1 MEQSRKDAKLHLDLL
16 LKDYE
21 QAREADRQDGAAMT
35 TIMGAA
41 LASCLAVL
49 GFLTGYQG
57 QVIGDSFI
65 YWVIILAPVAL
76 LLPTG
81 YATMMGAN
89 KAVRSYYL
97 RVLESQIGN
106 EMNQLCGG
114 VELSYSGDLKFPVF
128 SSTYFEVVRSA
139 PKSGRGI
146 ARLFAFFVVFVFAGA
161 NVCLLKI
168 AYSTLLQV
176 NNGVWANLYFILY
189 MTVVMSMGTLAYQ
202 TGINGRSFFEQTVK
216 DVNKRYGEEFQ
227 SKGSQYE
234 IYKAQLKNTKGNMAS
249 HKNTLKL
256 FPKADDLTKILVDAI
271 GAILAG
277 LTLYIN
283 SGLVVDGI
291 QFAHV
296 SLAILFFEGF
306 VYQTRYILNDILGV
320 VEEKEQKS
328 ADIRGRIV
336 QEEDVFLAARHL
348 FFRIVIILGAIGLA
362 YKLGLAGIY
371 VVSLLYLVV
380 ITVLYEVCRYLLGR
394 SRDGSLLQGLCTIA
408 MFPLVS
414 LGMVL
419 RLWVS
424 FTVYYTVLIGNIG
437 SGVKGHTFAA
447 NVAAFCD
454 EIVKILMSVPVV
466 PTYLLLWGALFG
478 IVTVS
483 LTWVVEALYEVNSC
497 GAASISADWK
507 VPGKLHVLASLRLLF
522 WVFGVRVMRN
532 RQPGDQVMENGLSP
546 QQALAELIMDKSNCN
561 TFSIPSWLRRYQ
573 RMIVTP
579 WTWGSV
585 IGMVLS
591 VEIASEVCAVEMSRW
606 VWGLVF
612 IVSLPLVL
620 CVEDLLMIKPKIN
633 RILVILLL
641 LLPPITISLL
651 LCVLYFAEWIA
662 VSERGTLSG
671 CVVLSFL
678 LMFYGGPM
686 SFMYLRKTYAETRN
700 VLVNTVAFIS
710 NIDRQFALVVTNA
723 VIKPKNS
730 ETKQR

>member
-1 MEQSRKDAKLHLDLL
+1 MEQSRKDAELHLDLL
-16 LKDYE
+16 IKDYE

-57 QVIGDSFI
+57 QLIVDSSI

-106 EMNQLCGG
+106 EMNKLCGG
-114 VELSYSGDLKFPVF
+114 VELSYSEDLNFPVF

-139 PKSGRGI
+139 PKSGKGI
-146 ARLFAFFVVFVFAGA
+146 ARLFAFFVVLVFAGA
-161 NVCLLKI
+161 NICLLKI
-168 AYSTLLQV
+168 AYSALLQV
-176 NNGVWANLYFILY
+176 NNGIIANIYFVLY
-189 MTVVMSMGTLAYQ
+189 MAVVMSMGTLAYQ
-202 TGINGRSFFEQTVK
+202 TGVNGRSFFEQTIK
-216 DVNKRYGEEFQ
+216 DVNKRYGARFE
-227 SKGSQYE
+227 SKCSQYE
-234 IYKAQLKNTKGNMAS
+234 IYKAQLKNAKGNIVS
-249 HKNTLKL
+249 RKNTLKL
-256 FPKADDLTKILVDAI
+256 FPKADDLSKILVDAI

-277 LTLYIN
+277 MALYIN

-291 QFAHV
+291 QFAHI

-306 VYQTRYILNDILGV
+306 VYQTRYILNDILGAA
-320 VEEKEQKS
+320 EERGQKS
-328 ADIRGRIV
+328 VDIRGRIV

-348 FFRIVIILGAIGLA
+348 FFRIVIILGAIRLA
-362 YKLGLAGIY
+362 YKLGLVNIY
-371 VVSLLYLVV
+371 VISLLCLGV
-380 ITVLYEVCRYLLGR
+380 ITALYEGCRYLLGK
-394 SRDGSLLQGLCTIA
+394 SRDGSLLQHLCTIA

-424 FTVYYTVLIGNIG
+424 FTVYYTVLEVDFN
-437 SGVKGHTFAA
+437 SGVK
-447 NVAAFCD
+447 
-454 EIVKILMSVPVV
+454 L
-466 PTYLLLWGALFG
+466 TYLLLWGALFG

-483 LTWVVEALYEVNSC
+483 LTWVVEALYEVDGC
-497 GAASISADWK
+497 GVASISADWR
-507 VPGKLHVLASLRLLF
+507 VPGKLHVLASLRRLF

-532 RQPGDQVMENGLSP
+532 RQPGDRLIENGLSP
-546 QQALAELIMDKSNCN
+546 QQALAELIKDKSNCN
-561 TFSIPSWLRRYQ
+561 TFSIPSRLRRYL
-573 RMIVTP
+573 RMVVTP

-620 CVEDLLMIKPKIN
+620 FVEDLLMIKPKIMAF
-633 RILVILLL
+633 LVILLI
-641 LLPPITISLL
+641 LLPPIAISLL
-651 LCVLYFAEWIA
+651 LCVLYFAAWIV
-662 VSERGTLSG
+662 VSENGTLFWFF
-671 CVVLSFL
+671 VLSFF

-686 SFMYLRKTYAETRN
+686 SFMYLRTTYAETRN

-710 NIDRQFALVVTNA
+710 NIDRQFALAVTNR
-723 VIKPKNS
+723 VFKPKNS

>member
-1 MEQSRKDAKLHLDLL
+1 M
-16 LKDYE
+16 
-21 QAREADRQDGAAMT
+21 
-35 TIMGAA
+35 
-41 LASCLAVL
+41 
-49 GFLTGYQG
+49 
-57 QVIGDSFI
+57 
-65 YWVIILAPVAL
+65 IILAPVAL

-106 EMNQLCGG
+106 EMNKLCGG
-114 VELSYSGDLKFPVF
+114 VELSYSRDLNFPVF

-139 PKSGRGI
+139 PKSGKGI
-146 ARLFAFFVVFVFAGA
+146 ARLFAFFVVLVFAGA
-161 NVCLLKI
+161 NICLLKI
-168 AYSTLLQV
+168 AYSALLQV
-176 NNGVWANLYFILY
+176 NNGIIANLYFVLY
-189 MTVVMSMGTLAYQ
+189 MTVVISMGTLAYQ
-202 TGINGRSFFEQTVK
+202 TGVNGRSFFEQTIK
-216 DVNKRYGEEFQ
+216 DVNKRYGAGFE
-227 SKGSQYE
+227 SKCSQYE
-234 IYKAQLKNTKGNMAS
+234 IYKAQLKHAKGNMVS
-249 HKNTLKL
+249 RKDTLKL

-277 LTLYIN
+277 MALYIN

-291 QFAHV
+291 QFAHI

-306 VYQTRYILNDILGV
+306 VYQTRYILNDILGAA
-320 VEEKEQKS
+320 EERGQKS
-328 ADIRGRIV
+328 VDIRGRIV

-362 YKLGLAGIY
+362 YKLGLVIIY
-371 VVSLLYLVV
+371 VISLSYLVA
-380 ITVLYEVCRYLLGR
+380 ITALYEGCRFLLRR
-394 SRDGSLLQGLCTIA
+394 SRDGSLLQHLCTIA

-424 FTVYYTVLIGNIG
+424 FTVYYTVLKVDLYSRVIWRLL
-437 SGVKGHTFAA
+437 VAVVTTF
-447 NVAAFCD
+447 D
-454 EIVKILMSVPVV
+454 WKIIKVFIDVPVV
-466 PTYLLLWGALFG
+466 LTYLLLWGALFG

-483 LTWVVEALYEVNSC
+483 LTWVVEALYEVDGC
-497 GAASISADWK
+497 GVASISADWR

-532 RQPGDQVMENGLSP
+532 RQPGDRLIENGLSP
-546 QQALAELIMDKSNCN
+546 QQALAELITDKSNCN
-561 TFSIPSWLRRYQ
+561 TFSVPSWLRRYL
-573 RMIVTP
+573 RMVVTP

-620 CVEDLLMIKPKIN
+620 CVEDLLMIKPKI
-633 RILVILLL
+633 RAILVIALI
-641 LLPPITISLL
+641 LLPPIVISFL
-651 LCVLYFAEWIA
+651 LCVLYFAAWIV
-662 VSERGTLSG
+662 VSEHGTLSG
-671 CVVLSFL
+671 YFVVSFL

-710 NIDRQFALVVTNA
+710 NIDRQFALAVTNA
-723 VIKPKNS
+723 VMKPKNS

>member
-1 MEQSRKDAKLHLDLL
+1 MEQSRKDAELHLDLL

-49 GFLTGYQG
+49 GFLSGYQG
-57 QVIGDSFI
+57 QPIGDSFI

-106 EMNQLCGG
+106 EMNKLCGG
-114 VELSYSGDLKFPVF
+114 VELSYSEELNFPAF

-146 ARLFAFFVVFVFAGA
+146 ARLFAFFVVLVFAGA
-161 NVCLLKI
+161 NICLLKI
-168 AYSTLLQV
+168 AYSALLQV
-176 NNGVWANLYFILY
+176 NNGFVANLYFVLY
-189 MTVVMSMGTLAYQ
+189 MIVVLSMGTLAYQ

-216 DVNKRYGEEFQ
+216 DVNKRYFGGFG

-234 IYKAQLKNTKGNMAS
+234 IYKAQLEKAKGNIVS
-249 HKNTLKL
+249 VKNTLKL
-256 FPKADDLTKILVDAI
+256 FPKADDLTKILVDMI

-283 SGLVVDGI
+283 LGIGVDGI
-291 QFAHV
+291 QFAHI

-306 VYQTRYILNDILGV
+306 VYQTRYILNDVLGAS
-320 VEEKEQKS
+320 EERGQKS
-328 ADIRGRIV
+328 VDIRGRIV

-348 FFRIVIILGAIGLA
+348 FFRLVIILAAIVLA
-362 YKLGLAGIY
+362 CKLGLMVIY
-371 VVSLLYLVV
+371 MKSLIGLMF
-380 ITVLYEVCRYLLGR
+380 ITVLYELCRYLLGR
-394 SRDGSLLQGLCTIA
+394 SKDGSLLQHLYTVA

-424 FTVYYTVLIGNIG
+424 FTVYCAVVTGGLDSVSNWCTFIITDMTSGGETLGVFILLI
-437 SGVKGHTFAA
+437 
-447 NVAAFCD
+447 
-454 EIVKILMSVPVV
+454 
-466 PTYLLLWGALFG
+466 YLLVWGVLFG

-483 LTWVVEALYEVNSC
+483 LTWVVEALYEVNRC

-532 RQPGDQVMENGLSP
+532 HQPGDRVMENGLSP
-546 QQALAELIMDKSNCN
+546 QQGLAELIADKS
-561 TFSIPSWLRRYQ
+561 FSIPSWFRRYL
-573 RMIVTP
+573 RMVVTP

-591 VEIASEVCAVEMSRW
+591 VEIASGVCAVNMSNW
-606 VWGLVF
+606 VSVLVF

-620 CVEDLLMIKPKIN
+620 CVEDLLMIKQKVN
-633 RILVILLL
+633 GILVIVLILLQ
-641 LLPPITISLL
+641 PIVISLL
-651 LCVLYFAEWIA
+651 LCVLYFTAWIA
-662 VSERGTLSG
+662 VSEHGTLSG
-671 CVVLSFL
+671 YVVLSFI

-686 SFMYLRKTYAETRN
+686 SFMYLRTTYAETRN

-710 NIDRQFALVVTNA
+710 NIDKQFALAVTNA
-723 VIKPKNS
+723 VIKPKS
-730 ETKQR
+730 TPKLRRGD

>member
-1 MEQSRKDAKLHLDLL
+1 MEQSRKDAELHLDLL

-57 QVIGDSFI
+57 QLIGDSSI

-89 KAVRSYYL
+89 KAVCSYYL

-106 EMNQLCGG
+106 EMNKLCGG
-114 VELSYSGDLKFPVF
+114 VELSYSRDLNFPVF

-139 PKSGRGI
+139 PKSGKGI
-146 ARLFAFFVVFVFAGA
+146 ARLFAFFVVLVFAGA
-161 NVCLLKI
+161 NICLLKI
-168 AYSTLLQV
+168 AYSALLQV
-176 NNGVWANLYFILY
+176 NNGIIANLYFVLY
-189 MTVVMSMGTLAYQ
+189 MTVVISMGTLAYQ
-202 TGINGRSFFEQTVK
+202 TGVNGRSFFEQTIK
-216 DVNKRYGEEFQ
+216 DVNKRYGAGFE
-227 SKGSQYE
+227 SKCSQYE
-234 IYKAQLKNTKGNMAS
+234 IYKAQLKHAKGNMVS
-249 HKNTLKL
+249 RKDTLKL

-277 LTLYIN
+277 MALYIN

-291 QFAHV
+291 QFAHI

-306 VYQTRYILNDILGV
+306 VYQTRYILNDILGAA
-320 VEEKEQKS
+320 EERGQKS
-328 ADIRGRIV
+328 VDIRGRIV

-362 YKLGLAGIY
+362 YKLGLVIIY
-371 VVSLLYLVV
+371 VISLSYLVA
-380 ITVLYEVCRYLLGR
+380 ITALYEGCRFLLRR
-394 SRDGSLLQGLCTIA
+394 SRDGSLLQHLCTIA

-424 FTVYYTVLIGNIG
+424 FTVYYTVLKVDLY
-437 SGVKGHTFAA
+437 SGVIWRLLVAVVTTF
-447 NVAAFCD
+447 D
-454 EIVKILMSVPVV
+454 WKIIKVFIDVPVV
-466 PTYLLLWGALFG
+466 LTYLLLWGALFG

-483 LTWVVEALYEVNSC
+483 LTWVVEALYEVDGC
-497 GAASISADWK
+497 GVASISADWR

-532 RQPGDQVMENGLSP
+532 RQPGDRLIENGLSP
-546 QQALAELIMDKSNCN
+546 QQALAELITDKSNCN
-561 TFSIPSWLRRYQ
+561 TFSVPSWLRRYL
-573 RMIVTP
+573 RMVVTP

-591 VEIASEVCAVEMSRW
+591 VEIASEACAVEMSRW

-620 CVEDLLMIKPKIN
+620 CVEDLLMIKPKI
-633 RILVILLL
+633 RAILVIALI
-641 LLPPITISLL
+641 LLPPIVISLL
-651 LCVLYFAEWIA
+651 LCVLYFSAWIV
-662 VSERGTLSG
+662 VSEHGTLSG
-671 CVVLSFL
+671 YFVVSFL

-710 NIDRQFALVVTNA
+710 NIDRQFALAVTNA
-723 VIKPKNS
+723 VMKPKNS

>member
-1 MEQSRKDAKLHLDLL
+1 MEQSRKDAELHLDLL
-16 LKDYE
+16 IKDYE

-57 QVIGDSFI
+57 QLIVDSSI

-106 EMNQLCGG
+106 EMNKLCGG
-114 VELSYSGDLKFPVF
+114 VELSYSEDLNFPVF

-139 PKSGRGI
+139 PKSGKGI

-161 NVCLLKI
+161 NICLLKI
-168 AYSTLLQV
+168 AYSALLQV
-176 NNGVWANLYFILY
+176 NNGYIANLYFILY
-189 MTVVMSMGTLAYQ
+189 MAVVMSMGTLAYQ
-202 TGINGRSFFEQTVK
+202 TGVNGRSFFEQTIK
-216 DVNKRYGEEFQ
+216 DVNKRYGAGFE
-227 SKGSQYE
+227 SKCSQYE
-234 IYKAQLKNTKGNMAS
+234 IYKAQLEKTKGNNIVS
-249 HKNTLKL
+249 VKNTLKL
-256 FPKADDLTKILVDAI
+256 FPKADDLTKILVDMI
-271 GAILAG
+271 GVILAG
-277 LTLYIN
+277 LTLYYNLGIGIN
-283 SGLVVDGI
+283 GI
-291 QFAHV
+291 QFAHI

-306 VYQTRYILNDILGV
+306 VYQTRYILNDILGAS
-320 VEEKEQKS
+320 EERVQKS

-336 QEEDVFLAARHL
+336 QEEDVFIAARHF
-348 FFRIVIILGAIGLA
+348 FFRLVIILAAIGLA
-362 YKLGLAGIY
+362 YKLGLMIIY
-371 VVSLLYLVV
+371 VKSLIALMLITLLYEL
-380 ITVLYEVCRYLLGR
+380 CRYLLGR
-394 SRDGSLLQGLCTIA
+394 SKDDSLLQHLYTVA

-424 FTVYYTVLIGNIG
+424 FTVYCAVATGGLDSVSNWCTVIIDDITSGGETFEVFVLLICLLVW
-437 SGVKGHTFAA
+437 GV
-447 NVAAFCD
+447 
-454 EIVKILMSVPVV
+454 
-466 PTYLLLWGALFG
+466 LFG

-483 LTWVVEALYEVNSC
+483 LTWMVEALYEVDGC
-497 GAASISADWK
+497 GVASISADWR

-532 RQPGDQVMENGLSP
+532 RQPGDRLIENGLSP
-546 QQALAELIMDKSNCN
+546 QQALAELIKDKSNCN
-561 TFSIPSWLRRYQ
+561 TFSIPSWLRRYL
-573 RMIVTP
+573 RMAVTP

-620 CVEDLLMIKPKIN
+620 CVEDLLMIKPKIMAF
-633 RILVILLL
+633 LVIP
-641 LLPPITISLL
+641 LPPIVISLL
-651 LCVLYFAEWIA
+651 LCVLYFAEWIV
-662 VSERGTLSG
+662 VSENGTLFWFF
-671 CVVLSFL
+671 VLSLF

-686 SFMYLRKTYAETRN
+686 SFMYLRTTYAETRN

-710 NIDRQFALVVTNA
+710 NIDRQFALAVTNR
-723 VIKPKNS
+723 VFKPKNS
-730 ETKQR
+730 ETKQRR

>member
-1 MEQSRKDAKLHLDLL
+1 MHLDLL

-57 QVIGDSFI
+57 QLIGDSSI

-106 EMNQLCGG
+106 EMNKLCGG
-114 VELSYSGDLKFPVF
+114 VELSYSRDLNFPVF

-139 PKSGRGI
+139 PKSGKGI
-146 ARLFAFFVVFVFAGA
+146 ARLFAFFVVLVFAGA
-161 NVCLLKI
+161 NICLLKI
-168 AYSTLLQV
+168 AYSALLQV
-176 NNGVWANLYFILY
+176 NNGIIANLYFVLY
-189 MTVVMSMGTLAYQ
+189 MTVVISMGTLAYQ
-202 TGINGRSFFEQTVK
+202 TGVNGRSFFEQTIK
-216 DVNKRYGEEFQ
+216 DVNKRYGAGFE
-227 SKGSQYE
+227 SKCSQYE
-234 IYKAQLKNTKGNMAS
+234 IYKAQLKHAKGNMVS
-249 HKNTLKL
+249 RKDTLKL

-277 LTLYIN
+277 MALYIN

-291 QFAHV
+291 QFAHI

-306 VYQTRYILNDILGV
+306 VYQTRYILNDILGAA
-320 VEEKEQKS
+320 EERGQKS
-328 ADIRGRIV
+328 VDIRGRIV

-362 YKLGLAGIY
+362 YKLGLVIIY
-371 VVSLLYLVV
+371 VISLSYLVA
-380 ITVLYEVCRYLLGR
+380 ITALYEGCRFLLRR
-394 SRDGSLLQGLCTIA
+394 SRDGSLLQHLCTIA

-424 FTVYYTVLIGNIG
+424 FTVYYTVLKVDLYSRVIWRLL
-437 SGVKGHTFAA
+437 VAVVTTF
-447 NVAAFCD
+447 D
-454 EIVKILMSVPVV
+454 WKIIKVFIDVPVV
-466 PTYLLLWGALFG
+466 LTYLLLWGALFG

-483 LTWVVEALYEVNSC
+483 LTWVVEALYEVDGC
-497 GAASISADWK
+497 GVASISADWR

-532 RQPGDQVMENGLSP
+532 RQPGDRLIENGLSP
-546 QQALAELIMDKSNCN
+546 QQALAELITDKSNCN
-561 TFSIPSWLRRYQ
+561 TFSVPSWLRRYL
-573 RMIVTP
+573 RMVVTP

-620 CVEDLLMIKPKIN
+620 CVEDLLMIKPKI
-633 RILVILLL
+633 RAILVIALI
-641 LLPPITISLL
+641 LLPPIVISFL
-651 LCVLYFAEWIA
+651 LCVLYFAAWIV
-662 VSERGTLSG
+662 VSEHGTLSG
-671 CVVLSFL
+671 YFVVSFL

-710 NIDRQFALVVTNA
+710 NIDRQFALAVTNA
-723 VIKPKNS
+723 VMKPKNS

>member
-1 MEQSRKDAKLHLDLL
+1 MEQSRKDAELHLDLL
-16 LKDYE
+16 IKDYE

-57 QVIGDSFI
+57 QLIVDSSI

-106 EMNQLCGG
+106 EMNKLCGG
-114 VELSYSGDLKFPVF
+114 VELSYSEDLNFPVF

-139 PKSGRGI
+139 PKSGKGI

-161 NVCLLKI
+161 NICLLKI
-168 AYSTLLQV
+168 AYSALLQV
-176 NNGVWANLYFILY
+176 NNGYIANLYFILY
-189 MTVVMSMGTLAYQ
+189 MAVVMSMGTLAYQ
-202 TGINGRSFFEQTVK
+202 TGVNGRSFFEQTIK
-216 DVNKRYGEEFQ
+216 DVNKRYGAGFE
-227 SKGSQYE
+227 SKCSQYE
-234 IYKAQLKNTKGNMAS
+234 IYKAQLEKTKGNNIVS
-249 HKNTLKL
+249 VKNTLKL
-256 FPKADDLTKILVDAI
+256 FPKADDLTKILVDMI

-277 LTLYIN
+277 LTLYYNLGIGIN
-283 SGLVVDGI
+283 GI
-291 QFAHV
+291 QFAHI

-306 VYQTRYILNDILGV
+306 VYQTRYILNDILGAS
-320 VEEKEQKS
+320 EERVQKS

-336 QEEDVFLAARHL
+336 QEEDVFIAARHF
-348 FFRIVIILGAIGLA
+348 FFRLVIILAAIGLA
-362 YKLGLAGIY
+362 YKLGLMIIY
-371 VVSLLYLVV
+371 VKSLIALMLITLLYEL
-380 ITVLYEVCRYLLGR
+380 CRYLLGR
-394 SRDGSLLQGLCTIA
+394 SKDDSLLQHLYTVA

-424 FTVYYTVLIGNIG
+424 FTVYCAVATGGLDSVSNWCTVIINDITSGGETFEVFVLLICLLVW
-437 SGVKGHTFAA
+437 GV
-447 NVAAFCD
+447 
-454 EIVKILMSVPVV
+454 
-466 PTYLLLWGALFG
+466 LFG

-483 LTWVVEALYEVNSC
+483 LTWMVEALYEVDGC
-497 GAASISADWK
+497 GVASISADWR

-532 RQPGDQVMENGLSP
+532 RQPGDRLIENGLSP
-546 QQALAELIMDKSNCN
+546 QQALAELIKDKSNCN
-561 TFSIPSWLRRYQ
+561 TFSIPSWLRRYL
-573 RMIVTP
+573 RMAVTP

-620 CVEDLLMIKPKIN
+620 CVEDLLMIKPKIMAF
-633 RILVILLL
+633 LVIP
-641 LLPPITISLL
+641 LPPIAISLL
-651 LCVLYFAEWIA
+651 LCVLYFAEWIV
-662 VSERGTLSG
+662 VSENGTLFWFF
-671 CVVLSFL
+671 VLSLF

-686 SFMYLRKTYAETRN
+686 SFMYLRTTYAETRN

-710 NIDRQFALVVTNA
+710 NIDRQFALAVTNR
-723 VIKPKNS
+723 VFKPKNS
-730 ETKQR
+730 ETKQRR